1 MMRDFRRLAIVLA
14 ASVLAGCATV
24 EAPAPAATATAV
36 QPAAGASW
44 PHERSDLPVDESIRF
59 GTLANGMR
67 YAILRNG
74 TPPGAASLRLRFD
87 IGSLAEAED
96 QRGVAHFVEHLA
108 LNETRNVP
116 EGELIRILERNGLQF
131 GPDTNASTGF
141 DQTIYMLDL
150 PRTDAQTVDTALFLM
165 REVAGEATLAPA
177 VIDRE
182 RNVILSE
189 ERTRATP
196 AYRMTIEQLS
206 YLFRGDLLPS
216 RIPIG
221 STDVI
226 RTVSAERVRAFYDGY
241 YRPERA
247 TLIAVGDFDVAAME
261 AKIRQ
266 RFGDWQ
272 GRGQPAADVPSPTLA
287 PRQVETRV
295 FSEPGVPTRV
305 SMSWI
310 APYDDRPDTRAL
322 SFEQVREHLGFAI
335 LNRRLERIA
344 RGENPP
350 LIGGGF
356 GRHHQGQRGE
366 VVQGAAVAQAG
377 QWARALGTI
386 EQEQRRAVE
395 HGFTQAEL
403 DREIA
408 EWRTTLTSAAAGAAT
423 RTSPALAQ
431 TIVNALNEDDVVQ
444 TPAEQLALFEA
455 AVAGI
460 TPGQVHEAT
469 RRLFAGSGPLVYLAS
484 PTAVENGEAAVRAA
498 YDRSRASPVA
508 APTAQAARSWPYESF
523 GPPGRIAE
531 RREIDGTGATAVRF
545 ANGVRLTV
553 KPTRFRDDEI
563 LVSVRFGAGVL
574 GLPVDRVNPIWG
586 YSAGGFVQGGLGRL
600 GYEELQEVLTGIVYG
615 VEAGASEDAF
625 ALNGRTRPQ
634 DLARQMQALA
644 AYMTDPG
651 WRATG
656 WDRLRA
662 LSGTLHDQFET
673 SPRGVYGRD
682 SAALLR
688 SGDRRWA
695 TPSRE
700 EMAASTVADLRAAIG
715 GALADAPVEVVMAG
729 DVAVDEAIR
738 QTAATFGALPER
750 RSNPAPPEGA
760 VRFPPAGLA
769 ERTHNGRADQA
780 LALVAWP
787 TTGFYPDQ
795 RRTRGLNLLGKI
807 FQLRL
812 LDEIRERQGAAYS
825 PNAGHIASETLRDYG
840 YLYAMIETP
849 PDRLEGFLR
858 DAAAIA
864 RDLRERPVSADE
876 LERARRPLVEQIQR
890 ARNSSNAWWLG
901 QLAGVQER
909 PERAESIRVGLEQY
923 AAITPEELQRLA
935 GQYLIDARAFRLL
948 VRPRAD

>member
-1 MMRDFRRLAIVLA
+1 MMRDFRRLAIGLA

-24 EAPAPAATATAV
+24 EAPAPAATATTV
-36 QPAAGASW
+36 QPAASASW
-44 PHERSDLPVDESIRF
+44 PHERSDLPVDPDIRF

-87 IGSLAEAED
+87 VGSLAEAED

-116 EGELIRILERNGLQF
+116 EGELIRILERHGLQF
-131 GPDTNASTGF
+131 GPDTNAMTAF
-141 DQTIYMLDL
+141 DQTVYMLDL

-182 RNVILSE
+182 RNVVLSE

-196 AYRMTIEQLS
+196 AYRMTIDEIS
-206 YLFRGDLLPS
+206 YLFRGDLLPN

-221 STDVI
+221 TTDVI
-226 RTVSAERVRAFYDGY
+226 RNVTPERVRAFYDGH

-247 TLIAVGDFDVAAME
+247 TLVAVGDFDVAEME
-261 AKIRQ
+261 AKIRR
-266 RFGDWQ
+266 RFGDWS
-272 GRGQPAADVPSPTLA
+272 GRGRPAASVPAPTLA
-287 PRQVETRV
+287 ERGAEVRL

-305 SMSWI
+305 TMSWV

-322 SFEQVREHLGFAI
+322 SFEQVREYLGFAI

-356 GRHHQGQRGE
+356 RRHSQGHRAE
-366 VVQGAAVAQAG
+366 IVQGVAVAQAG
-377 QWARALGTI
+377 QWARALQTL
-386 EQEQRRAVE
+386 EQEQRRAIE

-408 EWRTTLTSAAAGAAT
+408 EWRTALTNAAAGAAT

-431 TIVNALNEDDVVQ
+431 TIVGALNEDDVVQ
-444 TPAEQLALFEA
+444 TPAAQLALFDA
-455 AVAGI
+455 AVEGI
-460 TPGQVHEAT
+460 SPAQVHEAL
-469 RRLFAGSGPLVYLAS
+469 RALFAGRGPLVHLAS
-484 PTAVENGEAAVRAA
+484 PAPVENGETAVRAA
-498 YDRSRASPVA
+498 YEQSRASPVA
-508 APTAQAARSWPYESF
+508 APAAQAARGWPYDRF
-523 GPPGRIAE
+523 GTPGQVVE
-531 RREIDGTGATAVRF
+531 RREIEGTGATGLRF

-553 KPTRFRDDEI
+553 KPTRFRGDEV
-563 LVSVRFGAGVL
+563 LVSVRFGEGQL
-574 GLPVDRVNPIWG
+574 GLASDRPSPVWG
-586 YSAGGFVQGGLGRL
+586 YAAGGFVQGGLGRL
-600 GYEELQEVLTGIVYG
+600 SYEELQEVLTGTVYG
-615 VEAGASEDAF
+615 VDAAAVEDDF
-625 ALNGRTRPQ
+625 SLGGRTRPQ
-634 DLARQMQALA
+634 DLARQMQLLA
-644 AYMTDPG
+644 AYFTDPG
-651 WRATG
+651 WRPAG

-662 LSGTLHDQFET
+662 LSGTIHDQFET
-673 SPRGVYGRD
+673 SPRGVFSRD

-688 SGDRRWA
+688 SGDRRWT

-700 EMAASTVADLRAAIG
+700 EMAAQTVVDLRGAVADD
-715 GALADAPVEVVMAG
+715 LAHAPIEVIVVG
-729 DVAVDEAIR
+729 DVSVDEAIR
-738 QTAATFGALPER
+738 QTAATFGALPAR
-750 RSNPAPPEGA
+750 PARPAPPAAGL
-760 VRFPPAGLA
+760 RFPPAGLV
-769 ERTHNGRADQA
+769 ERTHGGRADQA
-780 LALVAWP
+780 LALIAWP
-787 TTGFYPDQ
+787 TAGFYPDQ
-795 RRTRGLNLLGKI
+795 RRTRALNLLGQI
-807 FQLRL
+807 VQLRL

-825 PNAGHIASETLRDYG
+825 PTAGHAPSQTLSDYG

-901 QLAGVQER
+901 KLAGVQER